1 MSFERLNLLSDTHLL
16 RQPAAVL
23 CDVDRTLLRHDHSL
37 PEDVATAARDLPF
50 PLILASARSP
60 IGLHHVHDRTGAE
73 DLAVCFNGAW
83 IGNPQ
88 TRQPLYALPL
98 PRDAAEFAF
107 SLILE
112 LGGAPAWFGID
123 HAVALTTQA
132 DCVGQRIKVTGDPL
146 RLVDHPS
153 EISGT
158 PFKLLATVDP
168 DRIAEI
174 SAALARTLRDV
185 AYVAQSGPG
194 LIEIVHPE
202 VSKGVALHKVAEIL
216 GVTPERL
223 AAAGDSSNDIEML
236 RAAGLRIVPDNA
248 STEVK
253 KFADVVVPHCD
264 EGGIAHG
271 FRWLATLPE

>member
-1 MSFERLNLLSDTHLL
+1 MIFERLNLLGDPSLL
-16 RQPAAVL
+16 RRPAAVL

-37 PEDVATAARDLPF
+37 PENVATAARDLPF

-60 IGLHHVHDRTGAE
+60 IGLHHVQGRTGAE

-83 IGNPQ
+83 IGNPR
-88 TRQPLYALPL
+88 TRHPLYALPL
-98 PRDAAEFAF
+98 PQDAAEFAF
-107 SLILE
+107 ARILE

-123 HAVALTTQA
+123 HAVALERQA
-132 DCVGQRIKVTGDPL
+132 DCIAQRVKVTGDPL
-146 RLVDHPS
+146 CLVDHPS

-174 SAALARTLRDV
+174 SAALGRALRDV

-194 LIEIVHPE
+194 LIEIVHPA
-202 VSKGVALHKVAEIL
+202 VSKGVALYKVAEIL
-216 GVTPERL
+216 GMLPERL

-236 RAAGLRIVPDNA
+236 GAAGLSIAPDNA

-253 KFADVVVPHCD
+253 KYADIVVPHCD
-264 EGGIAHG
+264 EGGMAHG
-271 FRWLATLPE
+271 FLWLATLPE